1 MLIHVHVGNLLTAVL
16 VVHHNLHLVNVAFEP
31 SKECCHYVIMI
42 MIIIMS
48 SCHHH
53 SHGVSLHL
61 SPGLPSPLLP
71 VQGVQVAVH
80 VGRGRREDPLGISLD
95 SLVNNVTRAMDFFRC
110 DL

>member
-16 VVHHNLHLVNVAFEP
+16 VVHHNLHLVYVAFEP
-31 SKECCHYVIMI
+31 SKEYYHYVITS
-42 MIIIMS
+42 S
-48 SCHHH
+48 SCHH

-61 SPGLPSPLLP
+61 SPGLPPPLLP
-71 VQGVQVAVH
+71 VQGVQMAVH

>member
-1 MLIHVHVGNLLTAVL
+1 MLIHVHVGNLLTAIL

-31 SKECCHYVIMI
+31 SKECCHYVIMS
-42 MIIIMS
+42 S

-53 SHGVSLHL
+53 LHGVSLHL
-61 SPGLPSPLLP
+61 PPGVSSPLLP

-95 SLVNNVTRAMDFFRC
+95 GLVNNVAWAMDFFRC